1 MSFNAECDRLC
12 RSRSTMPPG
21 LQLQRRGS
29 VYNQRQPKRLH
40 LDRGLFLAC
49 ASSDFPELHLPPRRV
64 HALLPLFRHQP
75 LVELVL
81 PIPRPHWPNLHCS
94 NNSHGHRSLPRS
106 GLCYWLQ
113 CRADHAFSYGSS
125 LSDLH
130 RRPSQ
135 PFEWSYC
142 RALFAGCV
150 RDGLFA
156 AGLRASRA
164 FSIVP
169 SVLSFPFPLARQI
182 VPLITAQNFFF
193 SSIYH

>member
-1 MSFNAECDRLC
+1 
-12 RSRSTMPPG
+12 MPPG

-106 GLCYWLQ
+106 GLRYWLQ

-156 AGLRASRA
+156 AGLGPLFFPPRP

-169 SVLSFPFPLARQI
+169 SVSPSPFPLARQI